1 MKGDDAEY
9 AGQVKQEDANW
20 VEQVRVSPEADDRTI
35 QRRLNELYST
45 KEMKQKS
52 ETVVE
57 QLMPTHE
64 KERFAVLAVSESS
77 IQIEEEMRQRIREAQ
92 QNDDQ
97 YSEMMTSLQ
106 GPNQDNEQ
114 TVNDKVF
121 RIQRGVLS
129 VHELNQPEQFS
140 Y

>member
-1 MKGDDAEY
+1 M
-9 AGQVKQEDANW
+9 
-20 VEQVRVSPEADDRTI
+20 EQVWVSPEADDRTI

-52 ETVVE
+52 ETVVQ

-77 IQIEEEMRQRIREAQ
+77 IQIEEEMRQRIRESQ

-106 GPNQDNEQ
+106 DPNQDNEQ

-121 RIQRGVLS
+121 RIRRGVLS
-129 VHELNQPEQFS
+129 VHERNQLE
-140 Y
+140 